1 MKFIKKSTGNA
12 CFRFFY
18 AYNLL
23 SDGRKSR
30 GDLKFCP
37 EFYTPS
43 DDIIKNRDSRKVF
56 KDSKNTIFSFSE
68 IFPSLFI

>member
-1 MKFIKKSTGNA
+1 MFS
-12 CFRFFY
+12 FFFH

-23 SDGRKSR
+23 SDGRKSH

-43 DDIIKNRDSRKVF
+43 DDIIKNRDSHKAS
-56 KDSKNTIFSFSE
+56 KDLKSTIFSFSE